1 MTDNYRESLGA
12 VIRSARE
19 NSKASLRMVAKDLR
33 VTPPY
38 LSDIERNR
46 RIPSEVIIARLS
58 VYLGLDFDMLMQLA
72 GRVGETAEK
81 YVKADRLAGLLFR
94 KIAEYEID
102 HAGLVKLL
110 DIVEDM
116 HIERQEEGTKSD

>member
-1 MTDNYRESLGA
+1 MADKYQESLGGI
-12 VIRSARE
+12 IRSARE
-19 NSKASLRMVAKDLR
+19 ESGATLRMVAKDLR

-46 RIPSEVIIARLS
+46 RIPSEVVLARLS
-58 VYLGLDFDMLMQLA
+58 VYLGLDFNMLMQRA
-72 GRVGETAEK
+72 GRIGKSAEQ
-81 YVKADRLAGLLFR
+81 YVKVDRLAGLLFR

-110 DIVEDM
+110 NIVEDM
-116 HIERQEEGTKSD
+116 HREGKHG